1 VKSAA
6 AHALADAIVEA
17 AARAPALPDEV
28 PDDADESALA
38 GLHARAS
45 AALRVAELAGDFS
58 AFASFGR
65 LLVSIEEHRR
75 KIAPPPVEDPNEAI
89 DIRAAA
95 ERAKLLD
102 LETLENIIA
111 NAAILR
117 PAP

>member
-1 VKSAA
+1 MKSAA

-17 AARAPALPDEV
+17 AKAAPALPDEV

-65 LLVSIEEHRR
+65 LLVAIEEHRR
-75 KIAPPPVEDPNEAI
+75 KIAPPPPVDPNEAI
-89 DIRAAA
+89 DIRLAAQKG
-95 ERAKLLD
+95 RALFF
-102 LETLENIIA
+102 ETLENIIG
-111 NAAILR
+111 NRGVL
-117 PAP
+117 

>member
-1 VKSAA
+1 MKSAA

-17 AARAPALPDEV
+17 AKAAPALPDEV
-28 PDDADESALA
+28 PADADESALA

-65 LLVSIEEHRR
+65 LLVAIEEHRR
-75 KIAPPPVEDPNEAI
+75 KIAPPPVEDLNDAI

-95 ERAKLLD
+95 ERGKLLD
-102 LETLENIIA
+102 IETLENIIA
-111 NAAILR
+111 NAELLA
-117 PAP
+117 